1 MPPKQQASIKD
12 KILRHFVDTYP
23 DCTFQ
28 LVPSQVK
35 ASTSTLTTPPRA
47 LESTSTTRPQVIESK
62 PSSQVKSS
70 TPTPTI
76 IVQQGDIMRS
86 FIPYIQSLKSKQPSI
101 IAAMVN
107 AANEECLGGGG
118 IDKAY
123 AVKFPDLLAE
133 RQKLQIVRT
142 TKKIRGNVTV
152 NIRCPTGD
160 AKITKPGRN
169 NDNID
174 YIIHAVGPQ
183 CNAGVTMT
191 DKQTKLLY
199 DAYVASIQRARENNV
214 THIAFPLLSSGLYH
228 CTPKTSFDLAIQ
240 ALQTTPSTLQ
250 QAYIYVFD
258 KKLDINRLLTGH
270 KGQTKQQGIIIQ
282 P

>member
-1 MPPKQQASIKD
+1 
-12 KILRHFVDTYP
+12 
-23 DCTFQ
+23 
-28 LVPSQVK
+28 
-35 ASTSTLTTPPRA
+35 
-47 LESTSTTRPQVIESK
+47 
-62 PSSQVKSS
+62 
-70 TPTPTI
+70 
-76 IVQQGDIMRS
+76 
-86 FIPYIQSLKSKQPSI
+86 
-101 IAAMVN
+101 MVN

-123 AVKFPDLLAE
+123 ADKFPDLLAE
-133 RQKLQIVRT
+133 RQKLPIVRT

-191 DKQTKLLY
+191 KKQEELLLN
-199 DAYVASIQRARENNV
+199 AYVESIKRATEKKV

-228 CTPKTSFDLAIQ
+228 CTPKISLDLAIQ

-258 KKLDINRLLTGH
+258 KKLDINRLLKGH
-270 KGQTKQQGIIIQ
+270 KGQTKQQGIVIQ